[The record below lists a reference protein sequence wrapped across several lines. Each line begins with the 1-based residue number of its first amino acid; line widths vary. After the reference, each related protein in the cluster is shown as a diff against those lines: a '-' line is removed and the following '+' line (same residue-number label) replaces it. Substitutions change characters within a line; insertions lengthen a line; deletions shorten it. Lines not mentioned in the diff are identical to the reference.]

1 MNAPT
6 LLIGLGGTG
15 CKIIERVS
23 KMVTGEQRNNIAFAV
38 FDTDM
43 TCAAFRNATPSSK
56 PFRRLQN
63 KLWASI

>member
-38 FDTDM
+38 FDTDIN
-43 TCAAFRNATPSSK
+43 TILLNACDK
-56 PFRRLQN
+56 
-63 KLWASI
+63 KLLASPQ

>member
-38 FDTDM
+38 FILYIFCFIHL
-43 TCAAFRNATPSSK
+43 CAYFNLFYS
-56 PFRRLQN
+56 FL
-63 KLWASI
+63 

>member
-23 KMVTGEQRNNIAFAV
+23 KMVTGERKSV
-38 FDTDM
+38 V
-43 TCAAFRNATPSSK
+43 
-56 PFRRLQN
+56 
-63 KLWASI
+63 